1 MRWRFELSEKCL
13 HHLNQM
19 FSQLPRRCP
28 VVEQGPFCL
37 EHLALEVQHGRL
49 LPPPAGSSLLQIP
62 QPRAEL
68 PSRPALNRYRD
79 TGTLLFGGKETQIRL
94 RCRGT
99 QACCGATEAEKP
111 GRAAAAPASRP
122 RGDSRCCR
130 HLEPP
135 PRALS
140 RTDAQQL
147 RLPRLTPPVWDNSS
161 SSEAVQIWSSAL
173 TSLSIRFSPAKPTQ
187 V

>member
-1 MRWRFELSEKCL
+1 MLSTNILGSTATRELRLHPGITASKVRWRFELSEKCL

-28 VVEQGPFCL
+28 VVKQGPFCL

-79 TGTLLFGGKETQIRL
+79 TGTLLFWREGDTDTLEMQRDAGPLWSNRGRETRMRSGCSRQQAPQRL
-94 RCRGT
+94 SLLPSL
-99 QACCGATEAEKP
+99 GATTTGSKQDRRPATTS
-111 GRAAAAPASRP
+111 APSDTTCV
-122 RGDSRCCR
+122 G
-130 HLEPP
+130 
-135 PRALS
+135 
-140 RTDAQQL
+140 
-147 RLPRLTPPVWDNSS
+147 
-161 SSEAVQIWSSAL
+161 
-173 TSLSIRFSPAKPTQ
+173 
-187 V
+187 